1 MAPVM
6 SLIVRPTCDGARCW
20 IQLISPSWRT
30 RNPLDWAAHMVVTS
44 HQPPATSDPASAG
57 EASWPITG
65 TQATVWAT
73 VWATGWAT
81 GWECP
86 MLTPSGV
93 SGHVAGSDLEG

>member
-1 MAPVM
+1 MLDPTHLTKLANPKPAG
-6 SLIVRPTCDGARCW
+6 LGRPYGGD
-20 IQLISPSWRT
+20 
-30 RNPLDWAAHMVVTS
+30 
-44 HQPPATSDPASAG
+44 QPPATSDPASAG

-65 TQATVWAT
+65 KQATVWAT